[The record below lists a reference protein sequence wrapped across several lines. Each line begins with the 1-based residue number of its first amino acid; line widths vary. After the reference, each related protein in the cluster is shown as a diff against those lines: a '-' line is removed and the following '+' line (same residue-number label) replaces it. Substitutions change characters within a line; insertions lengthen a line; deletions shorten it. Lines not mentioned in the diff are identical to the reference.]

1 MIDSHKRSVAKAIS
15 WRLGG
20 TLATMLIVFI
30 FTRKVTVTV
39 GVGFFDLIAKMVIYY
54 LHERVWEK
62 IKWGKVKHPL
72 EELAVKKELEPEDL
86 EKVKQQ
92 LKNMGY
98 ID

>member
-20 TLATMLIVFI
+20 TIATMFIVLI
-30 FTRKVTVTV
+30 FTKELKLTL
-39 GVGFFDLIAKMVIYY
+39 GVGFFDLIAKMVVYY
-54 LHERVWEK
+54 LHERVWDK

-72 EELAVKKELEPEDL
+72 EQIAVKKELEPQDL
-86 EKVKQQ
+86 EKVKEQ
-92 LKNMGY
+92 LKDMGY